1 MEPSIS
7 VLERVSCS
15 YFIGRPVRVVRV
27 SEGGGEVGVRVVAM
41 DIVSSAGWAGV
52 VIVIVFMWGLQFCD
66 ERELQQRGGLMVSF
80 FTQHIN

>member
-27 SEGGGEVGVRVVAM
+27 SLGDGEVGVRVVAM
-41 DIVSSAGWAGV
+41 DIVSSAGWAWVDIV
-52 VIVIVFMWGLQFCD
+52 VVTWRLQYFD
-66 ERELQQRGGLMVSF
+66 GRELYQWGCLVVSF
-80 FTQHIN
+80 FN